1 LKLFGQWVHLQFYTH
16 ESKWISE
23 FV

>member
-23 FV
+23 FL